1 MGLGEGQGVGAPL
14 DHSGAHGAPPEL
26 PAIKTP
32 NDAPADSYWPARAS
46 QRLRAD
52 RAMPTLQG
60 LTLLDEGSTEDRWS
74 YPLYTS
80 TTLQPSSSVRS
91 QRNWSEFDGQHVSPL
106 PSPLLRTP
114 QEEDWGSPMVEDS
127 KTDAF
132 FNASPSMPTPKPPAS
147 RSRSVSSHSASAPAE
162 SSQRRQRALS
172 NPQEP
177 NRGLWAPEA
186 PASMVPPRNPLIDT
200 RPRRERARLP
210 PEPKARPS
218 AASRHIHG
226 PSVNVTDDSLFP
238 PEPAPLSPEDRR
250 ERPINE
256 ALLDAMDRVNE
267 EEDEGNGRVGPYRI
281 LSQLGTGA
289 FSKVLLAEA
298 RPHGRV
304 ALKMIACDPWTID
317 KRMRVSWLREAEILK
332 HISHPNIVQFRNA
345 FRTPKHYALVLEAV
359 SGGELFDLLAKH
371 QAKISQREWLVRRL
385 FGELATAVHWMHEA
399 HLVHRDIKLENIM
412 VTQALFDTEAELTP
426 SQLRP
431 VPLVKITDFGLARFV
446 NEEQL
451 LETRCGSEEYAA
463 PELIMGKMYD
473 GRKTDT
479 WAMGVVLFALM
490 TGQIP
495 FLDPT
500 NGASDRRALSNVRER
515 ALSAAERD
523 AQNRKAHLLRI
534 AKGDISW
541 PERMNDLCEDQPSDA
556 YDPALRL
563 LTPRSRHTLS
573 RFLRR
578 DPKRRADCLELWQDP
593 WFLYGSFTTPEEARS
608 PMPYDEATVLCVTH
622 EASAH
627 RQCIPLPY
635 SPLDPRGKQWTAKY
649 ASTSPLHAAPVVRH
663 EHE

>member
-1 MGLGEGQGVGAPL
+1 MDLGEGQAPTAPL
-14 DHSGAHGAPPEL
+14 DQGCAMGTPDM
-26 PAIKTP
+26 PAIRTP
-32 NDAPADSYWPARAS
+32 DQAPTEGHWETRSS
-46 QRLRAD
+46 SRLRAD
-52 RAMPTLQG
+52 KTPPTLQG
-60 LTLLDEGSTEDRWS
+60 LTLLDEASADDRWS

-80 TTLQPSSSVRS
+80 TMLQPSSSVRS
-91 QRNWSEFDGQHVSPL
+91 QRNWNEFDGQHVSPL
-106 PSPLLRTP
+106 PSPLIRTP
-114 QEEDWGSPMVEDS
+114 QDEHWSSPMIEDS

-147 RSRSVSSHSASAPAE
+147 ISRSASTDGASARAE

-172 NPQEP
+172 NPLEP

-186 PASMVPPRNPLIDT
+186 PTLMVPPRNPFMTEIRPRKECSRLSVEPKT
-200 RPRRERARLP
+200 RP
-210 PEPKARPS
+210 S
-218 AASRHIHG
+218 TASRHIHG

-238 PEPAPLSPEDRR
+238 LKPALQSPEDRR
-250 ERPINE
+250 ERPLNE
-256 ALLDAMDRVNE
+256 ALLDALDRIDE
-267 EEDEGNGRVGPYRI
+267 EEDESTGRVGPYHI

-298 RPHGRV
+298 PPHGRV
-304 ALKMIACDPWTID
+304 ALKMVACDPWTVD

-332 HISHPNIVQFRNA
+332 HISHPNIVQFKNA

-359 SGGELFDLLAKH
+359 SGGELFDMLASH
-371 QAKISQREWLVRRL
+371 QAQISQREWLVRRI
-385 FGELATAVHWMHEA
+385 FGELATAVHWMHDA

-412 VTQALFDTEAELTP
+412 VTQTLFGTNKELTP
-426 SQLRP
+426 SHLAP
-431 VPLVKITDFGLARFV
+431 VPLVKITDFGLARFI
-446 NEEQL
+446 NEDQL

-463 PELIMGKMYD
+463 PELIMGKKYD

-495 FLDPT
+495 FLEHANDT
-500 NGASDRRALSNVRER
+500 SEQRALRCVRER
-515 ALSAAERD
+515 VMSAAERD

-534 AKGDISW
+534 AKGDLSW
-541 PERMNDLCEDQPSDA
+541 PENMNDLSEDQHSDA
-556 YDPALRL
+556 YDPTLRL
-563 LTPRSRHTLS
+563 LTPRSRHTIS

-578 DPKRRADCLELWQDP
+578 DPKRRADCIELWQDP
-593 WFLYGSFTTPEEARS
+593 WFLYGSFTTPEQAHS
-608 PMPYDEATVLCVTH
+608 PAPYDEATVLCVAH

-627 RQCIPLPY
+627 GQCIPLPY